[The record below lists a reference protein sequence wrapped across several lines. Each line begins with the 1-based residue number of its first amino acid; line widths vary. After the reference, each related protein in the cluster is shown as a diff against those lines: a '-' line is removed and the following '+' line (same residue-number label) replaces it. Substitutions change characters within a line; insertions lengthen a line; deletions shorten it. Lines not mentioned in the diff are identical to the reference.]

1 MSQPFRFVHASD
13 FHLEKPLRTSTDA
26 PEQFASLL
34 VETRYRAA
42 QRVFD
47 LALTSRADFLILA
60 GDIVQV
66 AQGQFDA
73 IRRAERVDEHRH
85 LRVGDVGSDPG
96 SRGGWP
102 TVRPGRRE
110 KGIRIPRE
118 HQGNTKRIR

>member
-13 FHLEKPLRTSTDA
+13 FHLERPLRTAADA

-66 AQGQFDA
+66 DRAGPRALHFLAAQFNRLAEQGVA
-73 IRRAERVDEHRH
+73 IYWAGGRSERTSPWR
-85 LRVGDVGSDPG
+85 S
-96 SRGGWP
+96 
-102 TVRPGRRE
+102 
-110 KGIRIPRE
+110 
-118 HQGNTKRIR
+118 